1 MKLFYTEDEA
11 MAEGLI
17 STTEQPVFIMAY
29 VLPSMFGSIR
39 AQYMKVLQH
48 TYHRTKICSDVGPT
62 TIKCTYFYILEG
74 YKDKVVEE
82 LLKAYN
88 GEQ

>member
-17 STTEQPVFIMAY
+17 LTTEQPAFIKAY
-29 VLPSMFGSIR
+29 ILPSMYGSIR
-39 AQYMKVLQH
+39 AQYSKVLRH
-48 TYHRTKICSDVGPT
+48 MYNKTGICINVGPT

>member
-17 STTEQPVFIMAY
+17 LTTEQPALIKAY
-29 VLPSMFGSIR
+29 ILPSMYGSIR
-39 AQYMKVLQH
+39 AQYSKVIQH
-48 TYHRTKICSDVGPT
+48 MYRRVKICSNSGAT
-62 TIKCTYFYILEG
+62 LKCTYFYILEE

-88 GEQ
+88 GE

>member
-17 STTEQPVFIMAY
+17 LTTEQPAFIMAY

-39 AQYMKVLQH
+39 AQYSKVIQH
-48 TYHRTKICSDVGPT
+48 MYHRTKICSDAGPT

-74 YKDKVVEE
+74 YEDKVVKE

-88 GEQ
+88 NE